1 MRGNKRKVNV
11 YTLGGK
17 YLLTFDSVSD
27 ACVVFDCHHGM
38 IERSIERG
46 TSFKKYQFRW
56 HRNEN
61 DIAPAPEWYH
71 KVVTTYMIYD
81 RPGNLIDS
89 DSDPLAL
96 ANYYG
101 ITVDKLE
108 QAYVDKTY
116 LFKKYRVDKKIKIET
131 NDSPEL
137 I

>member
-1 MRGNKRKVNV
+1 
-11 YTLGGK
+11 
-17 YLLTFDSVSD
+17 
-27 ACVVFDCHHGM
+27 
-38 IERSIERG
+38 
-46 TSFKKYQFRW
+46 
-56 HRNEN
+56 
-61 DIAPAPEWYH
+61 
-71 KVVTTYMIYD
+71 MIYD